1 MNTKISKDKFL
12 SLRYPYYYLFAST
25 KDIYNNFERLRY
37 YNPKI
42 ITTNNKFRVNKFL
55 DKYLILELSTNDFK
69 TINKITDFFSEKC
82 RVKCF
87 FKTKTNFK
95 SIYDHFQRNKLII
108 YNNIMKQNKVLN
120 YNILDEYLY
129 KKYNQCNNFNLS
141 IVVSVLKL
149 FNGKKYLDF
158 AAGWGDRL
166 IGAIAYGCDEYLGVD
181 PSDCMEDKYKTII
194 DTLTTDKTK
203 NNFKVIKSGFEEV
216 NNLPDNHFDI
226 VFTSPPFF
234 DLEIYEQTNSQS
246 ITKFNT
252 LDKWLNGFLFPSI
265 TKSYKT
271 LSINGY
277 LVLYISDYQKYKFV
291 KRMKEFI
298 KTDLPGFKYL
308 GALYWTYKEIK
319 FISQPIFVWK
329 KIN

>member
-120 YNILDEYLY
+120 YNILDEY
-129 KKYNQCNNFNLS
+129 QF
-141 IVVSVLKL
+141 
-149 FNGKKYLDF
+149 
-158 AAGWGDRL
+158 
-166 IGAIAYGCDEYLGVD
+166 
-181 PSDCMEDKYKTII
+181 
-194 DTLTTDKTK
+194 
-203 NNFKVIKSGFEEV
+203 
-216 NNLPDNHFDI
+216 
-226 VFTSPPFF
+226 
-234 DLEIYEQTNSQS
+234 
-246 ITKFNT
+246 
-252 LDKWLNGFLFPSI
+252 
-265 TKSYKT
+265 
-271 LSINGY
+271 
-277 LVLYISDYQKYKFV
+277 
-291 KRMKEFI
+291 
-298 KTDLPGFKYL
+298 
-308 GALYWTYKEIK
+308 
-319 FISQPIFVWK
+319 
-329 KIN
+329 